1 MQDLWMGGGGGG
13 GTGSASGILVG
24 MDWHS
29 R

>member
-13 GTGSASGILVG
+13 GSGAASGILVG